1 MAASSIR
8 RCVEMTGEKAEKRV
22 VKKAGKERIK
32 HAVLE
37 KLRRNYLVEIEAA
50 TQEQL
55 FRAVSDAVMDIIAE
69 NWLDTKKAVEEQ
81 DIRTVYYLSME
92 FLIGRVLGNNLINLG
107 AWDEVYDALEEL
119 GVALNALEDQEPD
132 PALGNGG
139 LGRLSLRPVPPGG
152 CERIPGGTARYLA
165 RRRLSL

>member
-1 MAASSIR
+1 MAARFIR

-37 KLRRNYLVEIEAA
+37 KLRRNYLVEIETA

-69 NWLDTKKAVEEQ
+69 NWLDTREAAGKQ
-81 DIRTVYYLSME
+81 DCRTVY
-92 FLIGRVLGNNLINLG
+92 
-107 AWDEVYDALEEL
+107 
-119 GVALNALEDQEPD
+119 
-132 PALGNGG
+132 
-139 LGRLSLRPVPPGG
+139 
-152 CERIPGGTARYLA
+152 
-165 RRRLSL
+165 